1 MQKIKLNTSAV
12 KKGIVTEG
20 SDLTLKLVQLM
31 MKSQHHHTGTKRTQ
45 CNKENC
51 TYPTNTQEGTLPKYI
66 GYTFPLE
73 KHKLT
78 QNKKTCKITVVL
90 G

>member
-31 MKSQHHHTGTKRTQ
+31 MKSQHHHTGTKRT
-45 CNKENC
+45 
-51 TYPTNTQEGTLPKYI
+51 
-66 GYTFPLE
+66 
-73 KHKLT
+73 
-78 QNKKTCKITVVL
+78 
-90 G
+90 